1 MKCRCK
7 IPQTS
12 RDSVWTT
19 VEPAVPGCTGGL
31 PGHAACVPAAR
42 RISNSI
48 SAHMRVRISR
58 DIKLYWILL
67 INLLKIYTEYY
78 YQIEELNLAKFSF
91 FYSYYLQYT
100 PTRPKSYFSP
110 IWCSRPAWSPTR
122 LPDGQWSKQA
132 CWETLFWTWG
142 TALGR
147 RSGVGSKSG
156 RDRSVDFSLAQIL
169 IFNR

>member
-1 MKCRCK
+1 M
-7 IPQTS
+7 
-12 RDSVWTT
+12 
-19 VEPAVPGCTGGL
+19 
-31 PGHAACVPAAR
+31 
-42 RISNSI
+42 
-48 SAHMRVRISR
+48 
-58 DIKLYWILL
+58 
-67 INLLKIYTEYY
+67 
-78 YQIEELNLAKFSF
+78 
-91 FYSYYLQYT
+91 YLQYT

-147 RSGVGSKSG
+147 KSGVGSKSG

-169 IFNR
+169 IFNRYRTFRGPSYPLSSRGRIRFSRGRIRPACVGRTKFSYPSTRVPVPVPTNTGYRVCQNAI